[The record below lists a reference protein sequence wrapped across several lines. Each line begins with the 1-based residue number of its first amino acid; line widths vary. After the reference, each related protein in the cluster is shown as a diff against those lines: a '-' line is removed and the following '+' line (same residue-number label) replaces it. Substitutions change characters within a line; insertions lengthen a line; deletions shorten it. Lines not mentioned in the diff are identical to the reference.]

1 MEYEYHTRTCRKYKI
16 HAVIENG
23 FDIIDNEK
31 IYKTAKCSLMNRDK
45 KHKCNGMER
54 PDFPCPYV
62 SLNFQFTE
70 FQKPGFFVFRIS
82 KGIPSTHS
90 SV

>member
-1 MEYEYHTRTCRKYKI
+1 MPTRERIYMEYEYHTRTCRKYKI

-62 SLNFQFTE
+62 SLNFQQTE
-70 FQKPGFFVFRIS
+70 
-82 KGIPSTHS
+82 
-90 SV
+90 